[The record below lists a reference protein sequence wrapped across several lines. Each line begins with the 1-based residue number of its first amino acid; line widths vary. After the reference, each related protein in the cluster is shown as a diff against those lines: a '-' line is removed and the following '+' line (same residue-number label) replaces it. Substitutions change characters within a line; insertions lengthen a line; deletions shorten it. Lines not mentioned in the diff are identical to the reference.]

1 MRVILY
7 DTETNGLPKRWNAPP
22 TDVANWPAILTIAW
36 QIWDYSAEPPVL
48 LEKEMR
54 LVDPG
59 PSIVWD
65 EEAAKIHGL
74 SLEIARTEGQAPV
87 QVFTEFMEKVRTCD
101 LVVAHN
107 LAFDKSV
114 VLASLYRLNPSM
126 RVDWW
131 PRMEYCTCL
140 NTAMLCKLP
149 PVCKNPKPSDP
160 YKRPRLPE
168 LYNYLFEKQPDAAV
182 LHSAAGDTAVLSDC
196 FLELVRRRVVPL
208 ERWAAAARRV

>member
-1 MRVILY
+1 MRVLLF

-22 TDVANWPAILTIAW
+22 TDVANWPAVLTIAW
-36 QIWDYSAEPPVL
+36 RIYDFSTIDAPVL
-48 LEKEMR
+48 MEKAEH

-65 EEAAKIHGL
+65 AEAEKIHGI
-74 SLEIARTEGQAPV
+74 SLEIARTEGQAPAV
-87 QVFTEFMEKVRTCD
+87 VFGEFMEKARTCD
-101 LVVAHN
+101 VVVAHN

-114 VLASLYRLNPSM
+114 VLAALYRLNPSI

-168 LYNYLFEKQPDAAV
+168 LYVYLFEKQPDSV
-182 LHSAAGDTAVLSDC
+182 LHTAAGDASVLSDC

-208 ERWAAAARRV
+208 DRWAAACRRV

>member
-1 MRVILY
+1 MRVLLY

-22 TDVANWPAILTIAW
+22 TDVGNWPVILTIAW
-36 QIWDYSAEPPVL
+36 QIWDFGVLDAPVL
-48 LEKEMR
+48 IEKAER

-59 PSIVWD
+59 SSIVWD
-65 EEAAKIHGL
+65 ADAEKIHGI
-74 SLEIARTEGQAPV
+74 SLELARTEGQNPNV
-87 QVFTEFMEKVRTCD
+87 IFPEFMEKARTSD

-114 VLASLYRLNPSM
+114 VLASLYRLNPAM

-131 PRMEYCTCL
+131 PRMEYCTCV

-168 LYNYLFEKQPDAAV
+168 LYAYLFEKQPDLK
-182 LHSAAGDTAVLSDC
+182 LHTAAGDTSVLTDC
-196 FLELVRRRVVPL
+196 FLELVRRRVIPL
-208 ERWAAAARRV
+208 ERWAAACRRV

>member
-1 MRVILY
+1 MRVLLY
-7 DTETNGLPKRWNAPP
+7 DTETNGLPKRWNASP

-36 QIWDYSAEPPVL
+36 QIWDFSTIDVPVL
-48 LEKEMR
+48 VEKAEH

-65 EEAAKIHGL
+65 TEAEKIHGI
-74 SLEIARTEGQAPV
+74 SLEIARTEGQEPAA
-87 QVFTEFMEKVRTCD
+87 VFPQFVEKARTCD
-101 LVVAHN
+101 IVVAHN

-114 VLASLYRLNPSM
+114 VLAALYRLNPSA

-168 LYNYLFEKQPDAAV
+168 LYVYLFEKQPDSK
-182 LHSAAGDTAVLSDC
+182 LHSAAGDTAVLTDC

-208 ERWAAAARRV
+208 DRWTTACRRV